1 MRLRLVNARWSIGLL
16 LFIVLNI
23 NLTIWVRRV
32 NDGSREFDLHPK
44 HNNLGVQIAS
54 TLENSRELSEQTKSR
69 YSLTNVTAES
79 NGMDEPAYRTVV
91 EIREVIREV
100 VREVIR
106 IVEVPVRANYSPI
119 TRADFS
125 LHESTLPSFALDESE
140 FALGSI
146 IERSGE
152 SWNLHLTTFMLC
164 HLIFEPSVG
173 HSAVKKV
180 HPVMKD
186 TWHRAMSKFRNVR
199 YHQSGARRT
208 ELNSEMIYCRITHSS
223 TSVPYIVAGE
233 FMPNRLTSD
242 PNANGLLDI
251 LRCPME
257 DSEKAHEFIKS
268 NQSLFVEII
277 RGNISIFTYHVP
289 WRSRRTGFL
298 LSAPKAASFLDSWKG
313 SDSLTNNE
321 KVPNGEKMDK
331 LHICVPATSQAPT
344 KDSLPVYLEFI
355 SHHLLIGASHI
366 HLPVPF
372 GWNSIE
378 MHKFVTV
385 FQSYIQEGT
394 K

>member
-1 MRLRLVNARWSIGLL
+1 MRLRVVNARWSIGLL

-106 IVEVPVRANYSPI
+106 IVEVPGRANYSPI
-119 TRADFS
+119 TSADF
-125 LHESTLPSFALDESE
+125 LLEESTLPSFALDESE
-140 FALGSI
+140 FAVGSI
-146 IERSGE
+146 IERSGK

-164 HLIFEPSVG
+164 HSIFEPSVG

-186 TWHRAMSKFRNVR
+186 TWHRAMLKFRNVR
-199 YHQSGARRT
+199 YHPSGARRI
-208 ELNSEMIYCRITHSS
+208 ELDSEMIYCRITHSS

-257 DSEKAHEFIKS
+257 DSEKAHEFINS
-268 NQSLFVEII
+268 NQSLSVEII
-277 RGNISIFTYHVP
+277 RGNISILSYHVP

-298 LSAPKAASFLDSWKG
+298 LSVPKAASFLDSWKG

-321 KVPNGEKMDK
+321 KVPNREKMDK

-378 MHKFVTV
+378 MHKFVTI

>member
-1 MRLRLVNARWSIGLL
+1 MRLRVVNARWSIGLL

-54 TLENSRELSEQTKSR
+54 TLENFRELSEQTKSR

-79 NGMDEPAYRTVV
+79 NGMVEPAYRTVV
-91 EIREVIREV
+91 EIREISREV

-125 LHESTLPSFALDESE
+125 LEESTLPSFALDESE
-140 FALGSI
+140 FAIGSI
-146 IERSGE
+146 IERSGK
-152 SWNLHLTTFMLC
+152 SWNLYLTTFMLC
-164 HLIFEPSVG
+164 HSILEPSAG
-173 HSAVKKV
+173 QSAVKKV

-186 TWHRAMSKFRNVR
+186 TWHRVMSKFRNVR
-199 YHQSGARRT
+199 YHQSGARRI
-208 ELNSEMIYCRITHSS
+208 ELDSEMIYCKIAHSS

-251 LRCPME
+251 LRCPMK
-257 DSEKAHEFIKS
+257 DSEKAHKFINS
-268 NQSLFVEII
+268 NQSLSVEII
-277 RGNISIFTYHVP
+277 RGNISIFSYHVP

-298 LSAPKAASFLDSWKG
+298 LSVPKAASLLDSWKG

-321 KVPNGEKMDK
+321 KVPNREKMDK
-331 LHICVPATSQAPT
+331 LHICVSATSQAPT
-344 KDSLPVYLEFI
+344 KDSLPLYLEFI

-378 MHKFVTV
+378 MRKFVTI

>member
-1 MRLRLVNARWSIGLL
+1 M
-16 LFIVLNI
+16 FIVLNI
-23 NLTIWVRRV
+23 NVTLWMRRV
-32 NDGSREFDLHPK
+32 YDGSRKVDLHPIY
-44 HNNLGVQIAS
+44 NNLDVQIAS
-54 TLENSRELSEQTKSR
+54 TLGDSVFVPAMTAINSLELSEQTYPS

-79 NGMDEPAYRTVV
+79 NGIVEPAYRAVV

-106 IVEVPVRANYSPI
+106 IVEVPGRANYSPI
-119 TRADFS
+119 TSADF
-125 LHESTLPSFALDESE
+125 LLEESTLPSFALDESE
-140 FALGSI
+140 FAVGSI
-146 IERSGE
+146 IERSGK

-164 HLIFEPSVG
+164 HSIFEPSVG

-186 TWHRAMSKFRNVR
+186 TWHRAMLKFRNVR
-199 YHQSGARRT
+199 YHPSGARRI
-208 ELNSEMIYCRITHSS
+208 ELDSEMIYCRITHSS

-257 DSEKAHEFIKS
+257 DSEKAHEFINS
-268 NQSLFVEII
+268 NQSLSVEII
-277 RGNISIFTYHVP
+277 RGNISILSYHVP

-298 LSAPKAASFLDSWKG
+298 LSVPKVASFLDSWKG

-321 KVPNGEKMDK
+321 KVPNREKMDK

-378 MHKFVTV
+378 MYKFVTI

>member
-1 MRLRLVNARWSIGLL
+1 
-16 LFIVLNI
+16 
-23 NLTIWVRRV
+23 
-32 NDGSREFDLHPK
+32 
-44 HNNLGVQIAS
+44 
-54 TLENSRELSEQTKSR
+54 
-69 YSLTNVTAES
+69 
-79 NGMDEPAYRTVV
+79 
-91 EIREVIREV
+91 
-100 VREVIR
+100 
-106 IVEVPVRANYSPI
+106 
-119 TRADFS
+119 
-125 LHESTLPSFALDESE
+125 
-140 FALGSI
+140 
-146 IERSGE
+146 
-152 SWNLHLTTFMLC
+152 ML
-164 HLIFEPSVG
+164 
-173 HSAVKKV
+173 
-180 HPVMKD
+180 
-186 TWHRAMSKFRNVR
+186 KFRNVR
-199 YHQSGARRT
+199 YHPSGARRI
-208 ELNSEMIYCRITHSS
+208 ELDSEMIYCRITHSS

-298 LSAPKAASFLDSWKG
+298 LSVPKAASLLDSWKG

-331 LHICVPATSQAPT
+331 LHICVSATSQAPT

-378 MHKFVTV
+378 MHKFVTI